1 MPRARVT
8 KRVQFS
14 AGHRL
19 RCTEFS
25 EEENRR
31 VFGDCYN
38 PHGHNYDLEVTVKGE
53 IDPKTGFVIEL
64 GALKQRLKELV
75 VSEMDHQDLNDVPL
89 MAGLNPTV
97 ENMVVQIWRR
107 LEGHL
112 DPLTLVS
119 VKLWETERN
128 IAEYRGE

>member
-1 MPRARVT
+1 MPKARVT

-19 RCTEFS
+19 RC
-25 EEENRR
+25 EELGEDENRR
-31 VFGDCYN
+31 LFGDCYN
-38 PHGHNYDLEVTVKGE
+38 PHGHNYDLEVTVEGE
-53 IDPKTGFVIEL
+53 VDPTTGFVIEL
-64 GALKQRLKELV
+64 GALKRRLQELV
-75 VSEMDHQDLNDVPL
+75 IAELDHTTLNDAPL

-97 ENMVVQIWRR
+97 ENLVVQIWRR
-107 LEGHL
+107 LQGHL